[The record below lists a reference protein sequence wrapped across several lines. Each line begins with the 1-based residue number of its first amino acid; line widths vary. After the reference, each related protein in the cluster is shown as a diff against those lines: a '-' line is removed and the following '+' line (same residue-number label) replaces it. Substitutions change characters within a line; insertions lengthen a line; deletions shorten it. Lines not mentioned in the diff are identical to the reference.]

1 MGMSDPE
8 IRKKLSEAR
17 FLQYQHVFDKQNWPF
32 LETTHPSL
40 PALPNLPA
48 GEAET
53 IKAGLAL
60 IEAEMGG

>member
-32 LETTHPSL
+32 W
-40 PALPNLPA
+40 
-48 GEAET
+48 
-53 IKAGLAL
+53 KRL
-60 IEAEMGG
+60 IHFFQRCPICRPEKLKQ